1 MSYFDKSLDNKSR
14 LPKINSSLVTEE
26 SLSSIIKTEFGYF
39 GSILFIGLVLSS
51 LILPRLSDT
60 FGRKK

>member
-26 SLSSIIKTEFGYF
+26 SLSSIIKTEFGYLANQKF
-39 GSILFIGLVLSS
+39 YEIEAAEVLRVKITVEISS
-51 LILPRLSDT
+51 
-60 FGRKK
+60 